1 MVNFVRMAKK
11 KILKKYLKEKKK
23 IISQKIILHP
33 HNRRSAKEKK
43 MIKKKIKIKIK
54 EKSALENHYELN
66 FSTTDFEAPIL
77 EYHV

>member
-23 IISQKIILHP
+23 KISQKIILHP

-43 MIKKKIKIKIK
+43 MIKKK
-54 EKSALENHYELN
+54 
-66 FSTTDFEAPIL
+66 
-77 EYHV
+77 